1 MRHFLEFVDKRQ
13 RDAKKHLKLV
23 EKMLKKNGMDV
34 KSFLEEDEPYLFVKA
49 TNEKLSFEGIRIY
62 EIANAMA
69 YRIQKES
76 TTHPYGLAYSL
87 NIEEMFNDFMGDNIG
102 EEKAAKK
109 VIESTVGEIKKFF
122 KKSAEAEDDL
132 NNSSVMMGD
141 KYLLR
146 TGGTDYS
153 SLVMNK
159 M

>member
-34 KSFLEEDEPYLFVKA
+34 KSFLEEDDPYLFVKA
-49 TNEKLSFEGIRIY
+49 TEKLSFEGIRIY
-62 EIANAMA
+62 EIASTMA

-76 TTHPYGLAYSL
+76 NTHPYGLAYSL
-87 NIEEMFNDFMGDNIG
+87 NIEEMFNDFMGDNIS
-102 EEKAAKK
+102 EEKAAEK
-109 VIESTVGEIKKFF
+109 VIESTVKEIKKFF

-153 SLVMNK
+153 NLVINK